1 MTVIS
6 ADLVK
11 TLREKTGVGMME
23 CKKALVETQ
32 GDVEKAQEFLR
43 KKGLA
48 DAAKRGDRTTAEGII
63 ETYIHMGGQIGVMLE
78 LNCETDF
85 VARNENFKA
94 LAKDIA
100 MHIAASHPQCVSKDE
115 VPADQVAKEREILMA
130 QPDMATKPENVRE
143 KIIEGRLEKFYEQ
156 ICLLNQPFVKD
167 PSLKIADLINKN
179 ISTIGEKI
187 QVKRFVRFAVG
198 ES

>member
-1 MTVIS
+1 MSIS
-6 ADLVK
+6 ADMVK

-23 CKKALVETQ
+23 CKKALLETE
-32 GDVEKAQEFLR
+32 GDIDKAQEYLR

-48 DAAKRGDRTTAEGII
+48 DAANRGDRTTAEGMV
-63 ETYIHMGGQIGVMLE
+63 EAYIHMGGQIGVLLE

-85 VARNENFKA
+85 VARNENFKI

-100 MHIAASHPQCVSKDE
+100 MHIAASNPLYVSKEE
-115 VPADQVAKEREILMA
+115 VPADLVEKEKEILMA
-130 QPDMATKPENVRE
+130 QPDMASKPENVRE
-143 KIIEGRLEKFYEQ
+143 KIIEGRIEKFYEQ

-167 PSLKIADLINKN
+167 PSLKIGDLVNKT

-187 QVKRFVRFAVG
+187 LVKRFTRFSVG
-198 ES
+198 EN